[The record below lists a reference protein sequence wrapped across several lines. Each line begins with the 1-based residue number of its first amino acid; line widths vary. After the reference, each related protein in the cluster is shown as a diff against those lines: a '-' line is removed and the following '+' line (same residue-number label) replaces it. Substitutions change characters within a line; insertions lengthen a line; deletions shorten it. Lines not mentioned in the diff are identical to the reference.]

1 MADFDIK
8 VLLAQAKDDPRFQNI
23 TTNGLRMGST
33 ALSNDPIVS
42 GVDGGNAPL
51 LFNVQSN
58 TPSLFDIAI
67 DIFII
72 LQEEIANTVTL
83 ADVVSTL
90 HSKKLVN
97 FVSIKDLLDT
107 KLSTLKQESI
117 EAISRFIIEQ
127 EKAIADIFKISDNV
141 DDVIYLQN
149 RNFKEII
156 NAINHVAKE
165 QKLIMHRGIGGI
177 VRYPLADIAIA
188 MSHPVTQG
196 GANNL
201 QQGLKPRGD
210 FGTGYTANTW
220 PLNDAKW
227 NYWEYQYRGN
237 GIFSSSGPYGNNYYT
252 LSPYFIPSNAPAFV
266 PISAQG
272 ASLTPRWSFFTN
284 DWYDWDK
291 YMPELKYQLENF
303 YPSGQL
309 GITGSYVYWW
319 MPGYYRAFAP
329 IIVVGN
335 QTWSGPSIFAASPLE
350 YSKDTGTPL
359 EHLNIGTI
367 RFAEIFDT
375 GNFNLP
381 KSAGSTIQSGGF
393 GFQVNLANFL
403 RELTAEN
410 TPVLANI
417 ENAKTEDFKGALVK
431 IVSEIKEI
439 KKRSFQRPKELLNV
453 LSEALIPKGK
463 FLPTEKVDFEE
474 VITFAQSITL
484 SPQTFKV
491 ADEKHPDKI
500 GKGLLELLV
509 QKEHVLTPKV
519 IFLLTKFFSSDR
531 QKLKIT
537 TALSNQKVKLLD
549 KHSKGIGVGK
559 RSENIESFS
568 HLIDSPAETII
579 KGERV
584 STSTEKQKKV
594 VKPLREGIDLSDIE
608 FFNMNRALFE
618 IFDLK
623 DPVLTPA
630 KSRVESDRVLL
641 QSTEAKD
648 VTKPLSEGV
657 DLSHRETFDSIKSLF
672 TDNGAFRIN
681 TVNPTKAR
689 VESDKVLLKSFT
701 DIIRQFE
708 LLDKADFDARRLNKD
723 IEKIIH
729 HASKS
734 STQDITLVT
743 ANSLIHGEVL
753 GIISRDR
760 DAGGSG
766 DVFFTFKPAFRK
778 DKIDVDDEKVVKD
791 VTKPLSID
799 SAATKEVLMQRAR
812 AKIIGNKAFVDDII
826 FAFKMG
832 KGIKNDKIAVDD
844 EEVIK
849 DLEKPLKTIG
859 DLKDFFLTA
868 PASIAIK
875 RSTFTTNDDFNPWV
889 MNKIIHELDLTA
901 QDLVRKKYLPR
912 RSIDNVLQSSEKG
925 VAFIR
930 DEEYTKGPYFLQ
942 PYVAAIPPGRSRQ
955 F

>member
-8 VLLAQAKDDPRFQNI
+8 VLLAEAKDDPRFQKI

-58 TPSLFDIAI
+58 TASLFDVAI

-90 HSKKLVN
+90 QSKKLVN
-97 FVSIKDLLDT
+97 FVNIKDLLDT
-107 KLSTLKQESI
+107 KFSTIKQESI
-117 EAISRFIIEQ
+117 DAISRFTIEQ
-127 EKAIADIFKISDNV
+127 EKAIADVFKISDNV
-141 DDVIYLQN
+141 DDLLAG
-149 RNFKEII
+149 RNYKEII
-156 NAINHVAKE
+156 NAIDFVAKQ
-165 QKLIMHRGIGGI
+165 QKLIMHRGTGGTI
-177 VRYPLADIAIA
+177 RYPLADIAIA
-188 MSHPVTQG
+188 MSHPVSQG

-210 FGTGYTANTW
+210 FGSGYTSVTW

-237 GIFSSSGPYGNNYYT
+237 TTFTSSGPYGSNYYT
-252 LSPYFIPSNAPAFV
+252 LSPYFIPSNAPVFV

-272 ASLTPRWSFFTN
+272 NALVPRWSFFTN

-291 YMPELKYQLENF
+291 YMPELKDQLLNH
-303 YPSGQL
+303 SIS

-319 MPGYYRAFAP
+319 MPGYYKAFAP
-329 IIVVGN
+329 ITVAPGTASSR
-335 QTWSGPSIFAASPLE
+335 TWNGPSIFAASPLDFSE
-350 YSKDTGTPL
+350 DTGIPL
-359 EHLNIGTI
+359 EDLNIGTI

-375 GNFNLP
+375 GNPNQP
-381 KSAGSTIQSGGF
+381 KGAGSTLQSGGF
-393 GFQVNLANFL
+393 GFQVNLANPL

-410 TPVLANI
+410 TPVLANK
-417 ENAKTEDFKGALVK
+417 ENAKVEDFKGQLVK
-431 IVSEIKEI
+431 TVSEIEEI
-439 KKRSFQRPKELLNV
+439 KKRSFQRPKELLHV
-453 LSEALIPKGK
+453 LSTTLAPKGQLIPVQ
-463 FLPTEKVDFEE
+463 KVDFEE
-474 VITFAQSITL
+474 VVTFAQFITL
-484 SPQTFKV
+484 KPQAFKV
-491 ADEKHPDKI
+491 DDERHPHKI
-500 GKGLLELLV
+500 GKGLLELLL
-509 QKEHVLTPKV
+509 QKEHVLTPKAAQL
-519 IFLLTKFFSSDR
+519 FTKFFTSDNE
-531 QKLKIT
+531 KLKIGT
-537 TALSNQKVKLLD
+537 NLQNQKVTLLD
-549 KHSKGIGVGK
+549 RHNKDIGIGK

-568 HLIDSPAETII
+568 RLIGLPAESII
-579 KGERV
+579 KAERV
-584 STSTEKQKKV
+584 TTSTEKQKKV
-594 VKPLREGIDLSDIE
+594 IKPLREGVDLSDTE
-608 FFNMNRALFE
+608 FFKMNRALFE

-623 DPVLTPA
+623 DFVFTPV
-630 KSRVESDRVLL
+630 KSRIESDRALL
-641 QSTEAKD
+641 KSTKAKD
-648 VTKPLSEGV
+648 AAKPLL
-657 DLSHRETFDSIKSLF
+657 DNIDFSHRQTFDSIKSLF
-672 TDNGAFRIN
+672 TDNGAFRVNI
-681 TVNPTKAR
+681 VNPTKAQ
-689 VESDKVLLKSFT
+689 VKSDRVLLESFI
-701 DIIRQFE
+701 DILREFE
-708 LLDKADFDARRLNKD
+708 LLDKATLEDGIVEKD

-734 STQDITLVT
+734 SLRDIRLVT
-743 ANSLIHGEVL
+743 ANSLIHGDSIGV
-753 GIISRDR
+753 ISRDR

-766 DVFFTFKPAFRK
+766 DVFFTFKPAFRN
-778 DKIDVDDEKVVKD
+778 DKILVDDEEVVKD
-791 VTKPLSID
+791 VTKPISTD
-799 SAATKEVLMQRAR
+799 SARIKQVLIQRAR
-812 AKIIGNKAFVDDII
+812 SKIIGNKALVDDIL
-826 FAFKMG
+826 FAFNMG
-832 KGIKNDKIAVDD
+832 KGIRGDRVVVDD

-849 DLEKPLKTIG
+849 EVEKPLRTVG
-859 DLKDFFLTA
+859 DLRDFFLTT

-889 MNKIIHELDLTA
+889 MNKIIHELGLTA

>member
-8 VLLAQAKDDPRFQNI
+8 VLLAQAKNDPRFQNI
-23 TTNGLRMGST
+23 TTTSLRMGST

-51 LFNVQSN
+51 LFNVASN
-58 TPSLFDIAI
+58 TAGLFDVVL
-67 DIFII
+67 DIFIV
-72 LQEEIANTVTL
+72 LKEEITNTVTL
-83 ADVVSTL
+83 TEVL
-90 HSKKLVN
+90 NLIQSKKLLS
-97 FVSIKDLLDT
+97 FLKIKDIFET
-107 KLSTLKQESI
+107 RFSTLKQESI
-117 EAISRFIIEQ
+117 EAISRFTLEQ
-127 EKAIADIFKISDNV
+127 EKALADIFKISDNV
-141 DDVIYLQN
+141 DDVIHLQN

-156 NAINHVAKE
+156 NAINYVAKD
-165 QKLIMHRGIGGI
+165 QKLIMHRGVKGS
-177 VRYPLADIAIA
+177 VRFPLADIAIA
-188 MSHPVTQG
+188 MSHPLSQG

-210 FGTGYTANTW
+210 FGTGHTANTW
-220 PLNDAKW
+220 PLNNAKW
-227 NYWEYQYRGN
+227 KYWEYQYRGN
-237 GIFSSSGPYGNNYYT
+237 GTFSSSGPYGNNYYT
-252 LSPYFIPSNAPAFV
+252 LSPYFIPLNAPAFV

-272 ASLTPRWSFFTN
+272 FALVPTWSYFTN

-291 YMPELKYQLENF
+291 YMPEIKTQFSNPPY
-303 YPSGQL
+303 S

-319 MPGYYRAFAP
+319 MPGYYKSFAP
-329 IIVVGN
+329 IIIASGN
-335 QTWSGPSIFAASPLE
+335 RTWNGPSIFAASPLD
-350 YSKDTGTPL
+350 YHADNPLTPL
-359 EHLNIGTI
+359 ESLNIGTI
-367 RFAEIFDT
+367 KFAEIVDN
-375 GNFNLP
+375 GNPNLP
-381 KSAGSTIQSGGF
+381 KSAGSTLQSGGA
-393 GFQVNLANFL
+393 GFQVNLANPL

-417 ENAKTEDFKGALVK
+417 ENAKTEDSKGQLVK

-439 KKRSFQRPKELLNV
+439 KKRSFQKPKELLNV

-491 ADEKHPDKI
+491 DDEKHPDKI

-537 TALSNQKVKLLD
+537 TALSGQKVSLLD
-549 KHSKGIGVGK
+549 KHSKDIGVGK

-579 KGERV
+579 KGERIA
-584 STSTEKQKKV
+584 TSTEEQKKAT
-594 VKPLREGIDLSDIE
+594 KPVGNNVNISDVE

-623 DPVLTPA
+623 DFVVTPV
-630 KSRVESDRVLL
+630 KSKVKSDKVLL
-641 QSTEAKD
+641 QSTKEKD
-648 VTKPLSEGV
+648 TAKPLLNEIDFS
-657 DLSHRETFDSIKSLF
+657 DRQTFDSIKSLF
-672 TDNGAFRIN
+672 TDNGVFRIN
-681 TVNPTKAR
+681 TVNTTKALP
-689 VESDKVLLKSFT
+689 VESDRVLLKSFI
-701 DIIRQFE
+701 DILRQFE
-708 LLDKADFDARRLNKD
+708 LIDKTILDAGIIEKD
-723 IEKIIH
+723 IEKIVH
-729 HASKS
+729 HSSKS
-734 STQDITLVT
+734 NTKDVRLVT
-743 ANSLIHGEVL
+743 ANSLLHGEVL

-766 DVFFTFKPAFRK
+766 DVFFTFSPSYKK
-778 DKIDVDDEKVVKD
+778 DKVFIDDEEVVKN
-791 VTKPLSID
+791 VTKPLSND
-799 SAATKEVLMQRAR
+799 SVATKQVLLERTK
-812 AKIIGNKAFVDDII
+812 AKIKADKTLINDVL
-826 FAFKMG
+826 FAFNMG
-832 KGIKNDKIAVDD
+832 KGIQKDKIIVKD

-849 DLEKPLKTIG
+849 DVEKPLRTVG
-859 DLKDFFLTA
+859 DLKDLFLTA
-868 PASIAIK
+868 PASITIK
-875 RSTFTTNDDFNPWV
+875 RSTFITNDNFNPWV
-889 MNKIIHELDLTA
+889 MNKIVHELGLTA
-901 QDLVRKKYLPR
+901 LDLVQKKYLPR
-912 RSIDNVLQSSEKG
+912 RSIDNIIQVSEKG

>member
-42 GVDGGNAPL
+42 GVDGGSAPL

-58 TPSLFDIAI
+58 TASLFDVAI

-117 EAISRFIIEQ
+117 EAISRFTIEQ

-156 NAINHVAKE
+156 NAINYVAKE
-165 QKLIMHRGIGGI
+165 QKLIMHRGTGGI

-210 FGTGYTANTW
+210 FGAGYTANTW

-227 NYWEYQYRGN
+227 NYWEYQYRSN
-237 GIFSSSGPYGNNYYT
+237 GTFSSSGPYGNNYYT
-252 LSPYFIPSNAPAFV
+252 LNPYFCPTNAPYWYTA
-266 PISAQG
+266 SAQG
-272 ASLTPRWSFFTN
+272 NTLTPRWSDFTN

-291 YMPELKYQLENF
+291 YMPELKYQL
-303 YPSGQL
+303 STLSQGSAAT
-309 GITGSYVYWW
+309 TGSYVYWW
-319 MPGYYRAFAP
+319 MPGYYKSFAP
-329 IIVVGN
+329 LISTTYGY
-335 QTWSGPSIFAASPLE
+335 WAGPSVFAASPLE

-359 EHLNIGTI
+359 ADINLGTI
-367 RFAEIFDT
+367 KFMRISDT
-375 GNFNLP
+375 GNPNLP
-381 KSAGSTIQSGGF
+381 KSAGSHYQSGGF
-393 GFQVNLANFL
+393 GFNINLDNPL
-403 RELTAEN
+403 REFTAEN

-417 ENAKTEDFKGALVK
+417 ENAKTQDFKGALVK

-453 LSEALIPKGK
+453 LSEALTPKGK
-463 FLPTEKVDFEE
+463 FLPTEKVDLEE
-474 VITFAQSITL
+474 VIVFAQSITL

-491 ADEKHPDKI
+491 DDEKHPDKI

-549 KHSKGIGVGK
+549 RHSKDIGVGK

-648 VTKPLSEGV
+648 VTKPLFEGV

-689 VESDKVLLKSFT
+689 VESDKVLLKSFI

-778 DKIDVDDEKVVKD
+778 DKIDVDDEEVVKD

-826 FAFKMG
+826 FAFKTG

-889 MNKIIHELDLTA
+889 MNKIIHELGLTA